1 MFFFGVIFALV
12 AGILF
17 GLIGPTTKIAYNFG
31 ASASLAILFRYVVAT
46 IFILPFIPFQKNLLK
61 TYQKNIISFLLISL
75 GSILLTSGLL
85 ISFNYIDV
93 SLAVLIFCLYP
104 IYVLIYSVLVDKE
117 EINIIVKFLFFLT
130 FIGIFLVLGPS
141 LKIVNLIGIIF
152 AVIASIGATS
162 MIIIN
167 QKMSRKG
174 IQPIPIN
181 IFINI
186 IVKFLFFSTFIG
198 IFLVLGPSLKIVN
211 LIGIIFALIASIGA
225 TSMIIINQKMSKKGI
240 QPIPINI
247 FINIINTIF
256 FFLIIKVFFSL
267 KINFDFNIYLF
278 IFIPSACY
286 CLAFLSQLYAIPR
299 IGQSNTALFLYLEPV
314 VGVLGAVYF
323 LDEILTF
330 SQLVGAVVVM
340 LSLLLAT
347 YYTNKTKNVVS

>member
-1 MFFFGVIFALV
+1 MFIFGVIFALV

-17 GLIGPTTKIAYNFG
+17 GLIGPTTKIAYNYG

-46 IFILPFIPFQKNLLK
+46 IFILPFIPFQKSLLK

-85 ISFNYIDV
+85 ISFNYINV

-117 EINIIVKFLFFLT
+117 K
-130 FIGIFLVLGPS
+130 
-141 LKIVNLIGIIF
+141 
-152 AVIASIGATS
+152 
-162 MIIIN
+162 
-167 QKMSRKG
+167 
-174 IQPIPIN
+174 
-181 IFINI
+181 INI

-198 IFLVLGPSLKIVN
+198 IFLVLGPSLRIDN
-211 LIGIIFALIASIGA
+211 LIGIIFAVIASIGA
-225 TSMIIINQKMSKKGI
+225 TSMIVINQKMSRKGI

-267 KINFDFNIYLF
+267 NISYDFNIYLF

-330 SQLVGAVVVM
+330 SQLVGAVVVI

>member
-1 MFFFGVIFALV
+1 MFIFGVIFALV

-61 TYQKNIISFLLISL
+61 TYQKYIISFLLISL

-85 ISFNYIDV
+85 ISFNYINV

-117 EINIIVKFLFFLT
+117 EINIIVKFLFFST

-141 LKIVNLIGIIF
+141 LRIDNLIGIIF

-162 MIIIN
+162 MIVIN
-167 QKMSRKG
+167 QKMSR
-174 IQPIPIN
+174 
-181 IFINI
+181 
-186 IVKFLFFSTFIG
+186 
-198 IFLVLGPSLKIVN
+198 
-211 LIGIIFALIASIGA
+211 
-225 TSMIIINQKMSKKGI
+225 KGI

-267 KINFDFNIYLF
+267 NISYDFNIYLF

-330 SQLVGAVVVM
+330 SQLVGAVVVI